1 MNLSGRAAVAVRT
14 AGPYP
19 GGVFGFCNP
28 LALKT
33 NKKPTGLIDLD
44 YILIYD
50 VWLERGASLMSLP
63 AVRF

>member
-1 MNLSGRAAVAVRT
+1 MLGLQGRIQ
-14 AGPYP
+14 
-19 GGVFGFCNP
+19 GGYLVSVTP

-50 VWLERGASLMSLP
+50 VWLERGTSLMSLP